1 MRGTIITN
9 NNKIRWGL
17 SALFAVLILFG
28 TFHTAFSLLAFALC
42 CLIIFFCDREFILC
56 QMFFIM
62 PMANIFKMA
71 PGSQSFFTIILL
83 LYVIFHLV
91 LPRNATAI
99 IVLFG
104 VYIVIV
110 QLAMGDFDL
119 FKTIKLVCN
128 VLFLSSVLNNHIKTR
143 HREIFLSYIVG
154 NVVASIMGLMDSHV
168 FRIESFVGVTEFAS
182 AELEVF
188 VTRFT
193 GLYGDPNY
201 YSVGLIISLCLI
213 VILYHR
219 NEIKVFPAL
228 LLSGTIIYFLIITY
242 SKSAIAMLVV
252 ILLFFIYALAKKK
265 KYVPIIVLSFSAIAI
280 IVLAFS
286 GQIPA
291 LEVVVKRF
299 MSSDTLDGMDVNT
312 LTTGRTDIWLMYAR
326 YLISNSRILLFG
338 QGVGADYYNR
348 APHSTF
354 IDFLY
359 FLGVAGTALLL
370 LSLLAI
376 SKQSR
381 LVKTK
386 RNILNYSVMLCV
398 VVMYCFLSE
407 LFFFDIPFHL
417 FVAITAMNLSVD
429 RKKYENA
436 S

>member
-1 MRGTIITN
+1 MRETVITN

-17 SALFAVLILFG
+17 SALFSLLILFG
-28 TFHTAFSLLAFALC
+28 TFHSAFSLLAFALC
-42 CLIIFFCDREFILC
+42 CLVIFFCDREFILC

-83 LYVIFHLV
+83 IYVLFHLV

-99 IVLFG
+99 IILFG
-104 VYIVIV
+104 VYIMIV
-110 QLAMGDFDL
+110 QLAMGEINL

-128 VLFLSSVLNNHIKTR
+128 VLFLSSVLNNQVKTR

-154 NVVASIMGLMDSHV
+154 NVAASIIGLMDSPV
-168 FRIESFVGVTEFAS
+168 FKVESFIGVEEFAS

-193 GLYGDPNY
+193 GLYPDPNY
-201 YSVGLIISLCLI
+201 YSVGLIISLCLL

-228 LLSGTIIYFLIITY
+228 LLSGTIIYFLITTY

-252 ILLFFIYALAKKK
+252 VLLFLIYALAKKRK
-265 KYVPIIVLSFSAIAI
+265 FVPIIILSFFAVTI

-291 LEVVVKRF
+291 LEVIVKRF
-299 MSSDTLDGMDVNT
+299 MASDTLDGMDVNE

-338 QGVGADYYNR
+338 QGVGAGYYNK
-348 APHSTF
+348 APHSTYL
-354 IDFLY
+354 DFLY
-359 FLGVAGTALLL
+359 FLGIAGTALLL

-386 RNILNYSVMLCV
+386 RNILNYSVMFCV

-417 FVAITAMNLSVD
+417 FVAFTAMNLSED
-429 RKKYENA
+429 RKRCENA